1 MIPWRRGTLKGLI
14 EPKVKHLT
22 KSWHQS
28 SLFQKTIG
36 VPIEEGVSAKG
47 IKIKFDE
54 IKTRTFASTEGS
66 SHSDDIGFVRIEFAL
81 A

>member
-1 MIPWRRGTLKGLI
+1 MI

-28 SLFQKTIG
+28 SLFQKLIG
-36 VPIEEGVSAKG
+36 VHELKRELAKG
-47 IKIKFDE
+47 IKIKFDG
-54 IKTRTFASTEGS
+54 IKTTTFASTEGS